1 MIKLLIRI
9 EKARRGGHL
18 VPEKRTVTRAG
29 RSFQMTVWVSPD
41 KKKAKNK
48 VGPGQLELLE
58 SYAAKLLAPNGKPSN
73 LTPGQ
78 WSQVRTPE
86 FKAWF
91 GDWEN
96 DKDNASKVIDENG
109 EPLVVYHGSNEE
121 FDSFDIGMIGLGGSS
136 GILQHGHGIYF
147 MDSKEYA
154 SKYGKNVH
162 TGCLS
167 IKNPLYKTEQIPEI
181 LKTYCVDNFPGLK
194 RLDETQLKMKI
205 GTVHR
210 ALAFLQ
216 NAGRNTSEVLSSLGY
231 DGVVSNGM
239 ITDYVVFDPRQIETA
254 MNKSLTFSGWK
265 LQGRMK
271 FQGLQVS
278 VENRKGTYR
287 TGINDKGRKWRNYMH
302 YPYGYIRGT
311 VGKDKDHLDCY
322 IGPNKESNRV
332 FIIHQNNP
340 ETGKYDEDKVM
351 LGWNTP
357 GEAKKAYL
365 GQYDSPKFFGSMEE
379 TDIDTFKEKALN
391 KNNHGKKLTTRS

>member
-29 RSFQMTVWVSPD
+29 RSFQMTVWENPD
-41 KKKAKNK
+41 
-48 VGPGQLELLE
+48 
-58 SYAAKLLAPNGKPSN
+58 
-73 LTPGQ
+73 
-78 WSQVRTPE
+78 
-86 FKAWF
+86 
-91 GDWEN
+91 
-96 DKDNASKVIDENG
+96 I
-109 EPLVVYHGSNEE
+109 
-121 FDSFDIGMIGLGGSS
+121 
-136 GILQHGHGIYF
+136 
-147 MDSKEYA
+147 
-154 SKYGKNVH
+154 
-162 TGCLS
+162 
-167 IKNPLYKTEQIPEI
+167 
-181 LKTYCVDNFPGLK
+181 
-194 RLDETQLKMKI
+194 
-205 GTVHR
+205 
-210 ALAFLQ
+210 
-216 NAGRNTSEVLSSLGY
+216 
-231 DGVVSNGM
+231 
-239 ITDYVVFDPRQIETA
+239 
-254 MNKSLTFSGWK
+254 NKSLTFSGWK

-271 FQGLQVS
+271 FQGLQIS

-332 FIIHQNNP
+332 FIVHQNNP